1 MDLRLIW
8 FENESIYH
16 INHQIKLGN
25 ALLESLS
32 EQSQWNEWLLMMY
45 LIIFNKYVAAH
56 LLTIIVGK
64 NPGKKH

>member
-32 EQSQWNEWLLMMY
+32 EQSQN
-45 LIIFNKYVAAH
+45 LILHTNNV
-56 LLTIIVGK
+56 
-64 NPGKKH
+64 KKKKPENYES

>member
-32 EQSQWNEWLLMMY
+32 EQSRLKPKKDTQIDLRRF
-45 LIIFNKYVAAH
+45 LIMLRYR
-56 LLTIIVGK
+56 G
-64 NPGKKH
+64 PQQKKD